1 MPICD
6 GSVMEKSL
14 FICCFSLTSLN
25 LVHIGLIM
33 SWDWEKLQE
42 KRKRQT
48 GGGGPQGPQGPDFN
62 FGDGLQKLKNFRF
75 PAWKLI
81 IPILLVV
88 WALTGIY
95 IVDPDEVGVVKRF
108 GAFHRITES
117 GPHYHWPYPI
127 ESAVTP
133 KVTQIRRVEVGLRS
147 IGRSVQ
153 DNTPSDFRSVPEE
166 SLMLTGDENIVDVQ
180 FIVQYMIKDPVQY
193 LFRVADQHQTVK
205 NAAEAA
211 MREVVGYNKIDSI
224 LTTDKSVIQNETR
237 DLMQNILDLYQSG
250 VRIVAVNLQDV
261 HPPKEVVDAFKD
273 VASAREDRSRIINE
287 AEAYRNDILPK
298 ARGNAAVMVNQ
309 AEAYKESEI
318 RKAKG
323 ESSRF
328 LSVLE
333 EYNKAKDVTR
343 ERLYLETM
351 ENIFSN
357 DRLSKIILSD
367 DAMGSTVPFLPLDN
381 LRRPGQ
387 GKGGQ
392 N

>member
-1 MPICD
+1 
-6 GSVMEKSL
+6 
-14 FICCFSLTSLN
+14 
-25 LVHIGLIM
+25 M

-42 KRKRQT
+42 KRRRQT
-48 GGGGPQGPQGPDFN
+48 GGGGGPQGPKGPDFD
-62 FGDGLQKLKNFRF
+62 FGEGIEKLKNFRF

-81 IPILLVV
+81 IPILIVI

-108 GAFHRITES
+108 GAFNRITEA
-117 GPHYHWPYPI
+117 GPHYHWPFPI
-127 ESAVTP
+127 ESALTP
-133 KVTQIRRVEVGLRS
+133 KVTQIRRVEVGMRS
-147 IGRSVQ
+147 ISRNAQ
-153 DNTPSDFRSVPEE
+153 DRTTDYRAVPEE

-180 FIVQYMIKDPVQY
+180 FIVQYMIKDPVDY
-193 LFRVADQHQTVK
+193 LFRVSGQQQSVK

-211 MREVVGYNKIDSI
+211 MREVVGYNRIDAI

-237 DLMQNILDLYQSG
+237 DLMQEILDRYQAG

-261 HPPKEVVDAFKD
+261 HPPQEVVDAFKD

-298 ARGNAAVMVNQ
+298 ARGNAAVMTNQ

-318 RKAKG
+318 RRSKG
-323 ESSRF
+323 EADRF

-343 ERLYLETM
+343 QRLYLETM
-351 ENIFSN
+351 ERVLSN
-357 DRLSKIILSD
+357 KSLNKIILSEEALD
-367 DAMGSTVPFLPLDN
+367 STLPFLPLDN
-381 LRRPGQ
+381 LRRGQ
-387 GKGGQ
+387 AAQGGQ

>member
-1 MPICD
+1 
-6 GSVMEKSL
+6 
-14 FICCFSLTSLN
+14 
-25 LVHIGLIM
+25 M

-42 KRKRQT
+42 KRRRQT

-62 FGDGLQKLKNFRF
+62 FGEGWQKFKNFRF
-75 PAWKLI
+75 PAWKLVV
-81 IPILLVV
+81 PILLVA

-95 IVDPDEVGVVKRF
+95 IVDPDEVGVVTRF
-108 GAFHRITES
+108 GAFNRMAES
-117 GPHYHWPYPI
+117 GPHYHWPFPI
-127 ESAVTP
+127 ESAATP

-147 IGRSVQ
+147 IGRLVQ
-153 DNTPSDFRSVPEE
+153 DNTPSDFRTVPEE

-180 FIVQYMIKDPVQY
+180 FIVQYMIKNPVDY

-237 DLMQNILDLYQSG
+237 DLMQDILDRYEAG

-287 AEAYRNDILPK
+287 AEAYRNDITPK
-298 ARGNAAVMVNQ
+298 ARGEAAVMVNQ
-309 AEAYKESEI
+309 ADAYKESEI
-318 RKAKG
+318 RKASG
-323 ESSRF
+323 EAARF

-351 ENIFSN
+351 EKVLSN
-357 DRLSKIILSD
+357 PNLSKIILSD
-367 DAMGSTVPFLPLDN
+367 EAMGSTVPFLPLDN
-381 LRRPGQ
+381 LKRPGNAEG
-387 GKGGQ
+387 GKK
-392 N
+392 